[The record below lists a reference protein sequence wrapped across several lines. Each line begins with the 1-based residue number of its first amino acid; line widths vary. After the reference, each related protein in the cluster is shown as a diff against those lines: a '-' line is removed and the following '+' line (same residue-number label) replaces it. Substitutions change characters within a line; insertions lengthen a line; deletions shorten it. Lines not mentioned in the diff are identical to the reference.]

1 MNTDVLLN
9 PDELPITAWLPTTV
23 KEAKKRGW
31 DELDVILITGDAYV
45 DHPAFGAAVMGRI
58 FESLGLKVAIIAQPN
73 WQDDLRDFKKFGKPK
88 YFFGVTSG
96 NMDSMVNKYTAG
108 KRIRSN
114 DAYTPG
120 GSPDFRPDY
129 ATTVYSRILKDI
141 YPETPVLIG
150 GIEAS
155 LRRVTHYD
163 FWQDKL
169 LPNIL
174 TMSGADLLVYGMGE
188 QPIRDV
194 VQYLMR
200 GTPFSSLKTIPQTAF
215 LMDDN
220 EELPKNKRWES
231 FELTSHEECLT
242 DKLLYT
248 KNFMH
253 VEVESNKQYARRLV
267 QKVEGKKIVINPP
280 YQTMTEKE
288 VDASFD
294 LPYTRL
300 PHPKYKGRGA
310 IAAFDMI
317 KFSVNTHRGCFG
329 GCSFCTISA
338 HQGKMIASRSK
349 KSIYKELDQITKM
362 PDFKGY
368 LSDLGGP
375 SANMYQMKGIDQAVC
390 DKCAAPSCIFPQ
402 ICKNLDTNPAKMT
415 ELYKEVSKHPK
426 VKKAF
431 VSSGLRYDL
440 MFDPRSTHPKEDEA
454 YVEQLITHHVSGR
467 LKVAPEHTEDHV
479 LKLMRKPSFDYF
491 KKFKDRFE
499 EVSRKK
505 NLKQEIIPYFISSHP
520 GCKPEDMAALAAKT
534 KELGYKL
541 EQIQDFTPTP
551 MTVATE
557 IYYSGYHPYTLKKV
571 ETAISLDE
579 KTKQRTFFFWYKP
592 ENKNFIK
599 NYLSKMKLSDLQT
612 RLFGS
617 L

>member
-1 MNTDVLLN
+1 MTLMT
-9 PDELPITAWLPTTV
+9 ELPITSWLPTTK
-23 KEAKKRGW
+23 KEALKRGW

-58 FESLGLKVAIIAQPN
+58 FESLGLKVAIIPQPN
-73 WQDDLRDFKKFGKPK
+73 WQDDLRDFKKFGAPK

-108 KRIRSN
+108 KRLRST

-120 GSPDFRPDY
+120 GKTNFRPDY
-129 ATTVYSRILKDI
+129 ATTVYTQILKKL
-141 YPETPVLIG
+141 YPQTPVLIG

-163 FWQDKL
+163 FWSDQL
-169 LPNIL
+169 MPNIL
-174 TMSGADLLVYGMGE
+174 SSSGADLLVYGMGE

-194 VQYLMR
+194 VDFLKK
-200 GTPFSSLKTIPQTAF
+200 GIPFEKLTTIPQTAF
-215 LMDDN
+215 LQDVKS
-220 EELPKNKRWES
+220 EIPKNKNWDT
-231 FELTSHEECLT
+231 FELTSHEQCLK
-242 DKLLYT
+242 DKLAYT

-253 VEVESNKQYARRLV
+253 VEVESNKQYARRLT
-267 QKVEGKKIVINPP
+267 QKIGDKLLIINPP

-288 VDASFD
+288 IDASFD

-300 PHPKYKGRGA
+300 PHPKYKDRGA
-310 IAAFDMI
+310 ISAFEMI

-349 KSIYKELDQITKM
+349 KSILKELDQIAKM
-362 PDFKGY
+362 DDFKGY
-368 LSDLGGP
+368 ISDLGGP
-375 SANMYQMKGIDQAVC
+375 SANMYQMKGIDQAIC

-402 ICKNLDTNPAKMT
+402 VCKNLDTNPQKMT
-415 ELYKEVSKHPK
+415 ELYKEVSKHPEI
-426 VKKAF
+426 KKAF

-440 MFDPRSTHPKEDEA
+440 MFDPRSTHPKEDEE

-479 LKLMRKPSFDYF
+479 LKLMRKPSFSFFEIF
-491 KKFKDRFE
+491 KKRFE
-499 EVSRKK
+499 EVSKK
-505 NLKQEIIPYFISSHP
+505 KGLKQEIIPYFISSHP
-520 GCKPEDMAALAAKT
+520 GCRPEDMAKLALKT

-541 EQIQDFTPTP
+541 EQVQDFTPTP

-571 ETAISLDE
+571 DTAISIDE
-579 KTKQRTFFFWYKP
+579 KTKQRNFFFWYKP
-592 ENKNFIK
+592 ENKK
-599 NYLSKMKLSDLQT
+599 NLRAYLASLKLNDLSC
-612 RLFGS
+612 RLLGR
-617 L
+617 

>member
-1 MNTDVLLN
+1 MEKIV

-31 DELDVILITGDAYV
+31 DELDVVLVTGDAYV

-73 WQDDLRDFKKFGKPK
+73 WRDDLRDFKKFGKPK

-108 KRIRSN
+108 KRLRSN

-120 GSPDFRPDY
+120 GSVDFRPDY
-129 ATTVYSRILKDI
+129 ATVEYTQILKKL
-141 YPETPVLIG
+141 YPDTPVIIG

-169 LPNIL
+169 MPNIL
-174 TMSGADLLVYGMGE
+174 SWSGADLLVYGMGE

-194 VQYLMR
+194 VKYLLR

-215 LMDDN
+215 LQPIEN
-220 EELPKNKRWES
+220 ELPKNKQWET
-231 FELTSHEECLT
+231 FELTPHEDCLA
-242 DKLLYT
+242 DRMAYA

-253 VEVESNKQYARRLV
+253 VEVESNKQFAKRLT
-267 QKVEGKKIVINPP
+267 QKVEDKVLVINPP

-288 VDASFD
+288 IDASFD

-300 PHPKYKGRGA
+300 PHPKYKDRGP
-310 IAAFDMI
+310 IAAFEMI
-317 KFSVNTHRGCFG
+317 KFSINTHRGCFG

-349 KSIYKELDQITKM
+349 SSIMKELDQVTRM

-368 LSDLGGP
+368 ISDIGGP
-375 SANMYQMKGIDQAVC
+375 SANMYQMKGIDQDLC
-390 DKCAAPSCIFPQ
+390 DKCAAPSCVFPQ
-402 ICKNLDTNPAKMT
+402 ICKNLDTNPQKMT
-415 ELYKEVSKHPK
+415 ELYKDISAHKN

-467 LKVAPEHTEDHV
+467 LKVAPEHTEDEV
-479 LKLMRKPSFDYF
+479 LKLMRKPSFSFFHQF
-491 KKFKDRFE
+491 KERFE
-499 EVSRKK
+499 AISKK
-505 NLKQEIIPYFISSHP
+505 KGIKQEIIPYFISSHP
-520 GCKPEDMAALAAKT
+520 GCTPEDMAKLAAKT
-534 KELGYKL
+534 KALGYKL
-541 EQIQDFTPTP
+541 EQVQDFTPTP

-571 ETAISLDE
+571 QTAITLDD

-592 ENKNFIK
+592 ENKIFIK
-599 NYLSKMKLSDLQT
+599 NYLSKMKMFDT
-612 RLFGS
+612 MKELFG
-617 L
+617 